1 MNAHEIVILTQEII
15 NRNTPIILSKLGYTN
30 QPDILKLKIS
40 ESYDYATGI
49 CLAFYK
55 DHDRNEL
62 KEVTVILYPSNII
75 WLKLLDWL
83 RLPRLCMFSRKLFEK
98 TVIRVL
104 AHELRHFW
112 QYYTGKYK
120 EYRRLSRFLPRGMSL
135 FEADAEN
142 WAREYL
148 DVYCLCPRIANLSY

>member
-1 MNAHEIVILTQEII
+1 MSGHEIISITQEII
-15 NRNTPIILSKLGYTN
+15 NKNTPIILRKLGYSD
-30 QPDILKLKIS
+30 QPDILRLKIS

-62 KEVTVILYPSNII
+62 KEVVVILYPSNII

-98 TVIRVL
+98 MVIQVL

-112 QYYTGKYK
+112 QYYTGEYKKYS
-120 EYRRLSRFLPRGMSL
+120 RLSRFLPRSMSL
-135 FEADAEN
+135 FEVDAEN
-142 WAREYL
+142 WAQEYL
-148 DVYCLCPRIANLSY
+148 NVYGLCPRIASLSY